1 MADALKIH
9 IQHEEAL
16 EKSQTKLEMTN
27 RQLVAE
33 KELNQKLV
41 KDKIKQSSRHKKQI
55 KDLQVYMREKRRT
68 YVNFWCFFV

>member
-9 IQHEEAL
+9 IEHEEEL
-16 EKSQTKLEMTN
+16 QKSQTKLEMTN

-41 KDKIKQSSRHKKQI
+41 KDKIKQNSKHKKQI
-55 KDLQVYMREKRRT
+55 KDLQV
-68 YVNFWCFFV
+68 NS